1 MFYLISQRCCCRNAL
16 EQITVTFRHCWCNQ
30 YNIVDSALR
39 LGGFMGKG
47 NNIMEMI
54 APLMIRIPLGVIFM
68 AHGSQKLLGLFGGQ
82 GLSGTFKTFEEKLG
96 IPPIFTL
103 LAIIAEFGGG
113 FGVLTGFL
121 TRLSAAGM
129 SAVMLV
135 AIYKIHWIN
144 GFFLSQAGMPGHGH
158 GIEYNVA
165 LLGMSLYLMVA
176 GGGQWCLDRL
186 IFRR

>member
-1 MFYLISQRCCCRNAL
+1 
-16 EQITVTFRHCWCNQ
+16 
-30 YNIVDSALR
+30 
-39 LGGFMGKG
+39 MGKG
-47 NNIMEMI
+47 ISNVTELLG
-54 APLMIRIPLGVIFM
+54 PLMIRIPLGLILM
-68 AHGSQKLLGLFGGQ
+68 AHGSQKLLGMFGGQ

-121 TRLSAAGM
+121 TRLSATGI
-129 SAVMLV
+129 SAVMFV
-135 AIYKIHWIN
+135 AIYKVHWIN
-144 GFFLSQAGMPGHGH
+144 GFFLNTASGVGHGH
-158 GIEYNVA
+158 GIEYNIA
-165 LLGMSLYLMVA
+165 LLGMSLYLVIA